1 MEKETIELFKVNLRT
16 RQYIIFSNFNRI
28 LCYQCITKF
37 PFYRH
42 FKNNEKEMKN
52 FLRKI
57 PGVTTILD
65 SIKAIVVIVKYTFGT
80 NVMHEEERAD
90 PNDPKWENDP
100 WLNVF
105 KRRCDFA
112 INFSKGKRVLD
123 LCCGTGWTSNELSKI
138 AVSVNAVDYSKESIS
153 MAKNN
158 YPKGNLIFEEMNALA
173 LNFSDESFDTVVSM
187 EAIEHFNKLDG
198 EKYLSEIVRVLKKGG
213 VFVGST
219 PQVETKNPLKILAL
233 KKIDP
238 YHLQLYSIKMLR
250 SVLLNYFSNVEVE
263 SQPEEWMLFKCIK

>member
-1 MEKETIELFKVNLRT
+1 
-16 RQYIIFSNFNRI
+16 
-28 LCYQCITKF
+28 
-37 PFYRH
+37 
-42 FKNNEKEMKN
+42 MKN

-80 NVMHEEERAD
+80 NVMHDEERAD